1 MSIKTSAEAV
11 LGEVLF
17 VVTVI
22 VIIVV
27 TVMVPCTVFFGVI
40 DYFIFGA
47 RGLLFWATTLGGGT
61 VSVLF
66 ILLASVVE
74 DRSN

>member
-1 MSIKTSAEAV
+1 MSIKTSTEAV

-22 VIIVV
+22 VIVVV
-27 TVMVPCTVFFGVI
+27 TIMVPCTVFFGVI

-61 VSVLF
+61 VYVLF
-66 ILLASVVE
+66 ILLALVAG
-74 DRSN
+74 DRNN